1 MGSCQMTSL
10 GKIIVACAALSVAIA
25 TTDSAAELSGARAEN
40 ARLRVEITELRQ
52 QLARAELKNDD
63 AMFDLEAELLT
74 ETSDESSFGKAR
86 KAAKK
91 AAKKAANAA
100 KKAMPLK
107 GSEKGLPKG
116 IVKTGKKE
124 LSIIIQPKPL
134 KTRDYKQTL
143 DQVKSLKYKG
153 SPAWRLA
160 AHGLGKFVGNHKKS
174 AKPVIRCPCSE
185 KGRKLT
191 REDALRRILASIDI
205 LGISNKICEKPKD
218 RPAYIRSVSLGAVKL
233 FKCWQVKC
241 KVTTDEEIDLQWGGG
256 AACQSLQI
264 RM

>member
-91 AAKKAANAA
+91 AANTA

-107 GSEKGLPKG
+107 GSKKGYDKAPV
-116 IVKTGKKE
+116 VKTGKKE

-174 AKPVIRCPCSE
+174 AKPMIRCPCSE

-233 FKCWQVKC
+233 FKCWQIKC

-256 AACQSLQI
+256 AAC
-264 RM
+264 

>member
-91 AAKKAANAA
+91 AANAA

-174 AKPVIRCPCSE
+174 AKPMIRCPCSE

-205 LGISNKICEKPKD
+205 L
-218 RPAYIRSVSLGAVKL
+218 
-233 FKCWQVKC
+233 
-241 KVTTDEEIDLQWGGG
+241 
-256 AACQSLQI
+256 
-264 RM
+264 

>member
-1 MGSCQMTSL
+1 M
-10 GKIIVACAALSVAIA
+10 I
-25 TTDSAAELSGARAEN
+25 
-40 ARLRVEITELRQ
+40 
-52 QLARAELKNDD
+52 
-63 AMFDLEAELLT
+63 
-74 ETSDESSFGKAR
+74 ESSFGKAR

-160 AHGLGKFVGNHKKS
+160 AHGLGKFVGNPRTS
-174 AKPVIRCPCSE
+174 
-185 KGRKLT
+185 LL
-191 REDALRRILASIDI
+191 LRRI
-205 LGISNKICEKPKD
+205 NE
-218 RPAYIRSVSLGAVKL
+218 VKR
-233 FKCWQVKC
+233 KNRQQKN
-241 KVTTDEEIDLQWGGG
+241 TTLYDYNALSGS
-256 AACQSLQI
+256 ATRALK
-264 RM
+264 R